1 MSLQGITIAMSPSGL
16 KYFTKVLLAQK
27 ISTTLSKLSPP
38 DKKIDVGSITITP
51 GSKFVGGC
59 YAEAVTV
66 HLSRGSM
73 SSFTPQFESISQE
86 DNGQFTLVLS
96 VSGFKANYNWNETY
110 HQEGYCGP
118 YGNDHP
124 RVNVN
129 YKYSVGFSKMI
140 ITVVFQFKF
149 VNNVWDFDFIK
160 VTHTSPAGSPN
171 IPSESIVNKET
182 YGGCFNKTVSDV
194 TKKAVDTIDFSKTI
208 TDSIKPLF
216 QSISSSGH
224 LTPDIVFNFP
234 MGPSGLT
241 FPENKGLATGV
252 TGNVSYKG
260 KDYAGANPP
269 QLALPP
275 IPKDYHLNY
284 FASDYSFNSL
294 IWAFFESG
302 ALVTAVNP
310 SDLPDPGVLNT
321 ANYENTPLQ
330 ALFNKYP
337 DLPMTADIKALVAPA
352 VNFETVYELTKDNL
366 KDIESQIPLKVY
378 TRLND
383 MVGGVYLTE
392 ASFFTELINFIGQ
405 ADADEYKTI
414 IEGAARVNGAV
425 VTHNNQAILNVLKDG
440 QTIPVITFDVSQTDT
455 LQELIL
461 GVSGTTQTL
470 QFDFKI
476 IVSLT
481 TTKFISSTIPGITSG
496 NFTTIWN
503 SALQPVFATEMEKIG
518 QAGVPLPR
526 IKGFDFLF
534 EKATITLETG
544 YANVLTDVQHVN
556 DNGIYYLMSKD
567 LLDMDGKSDWK
578 PKRIKMTPLK
588 QKT

>member
-1 MSLQGITIAMSPSGL
+1 MSLQGITLAISPSGL
-16 KYFTKVLLAQK
+16 NYFNSALLVEK
-27 ISTTLSKLSPP
+27 ISSALSQMTPP
-38 DKKIDVGSITITP
+38 DSRIDVGDIPIHNGAYSSEKALGVI
-51 GSKFVGGC
+51 VN
-59 YAEAVTV
+59 
-66 HLSRGSM
+66 LSSGSM
-73 SSFTPQFESISQE
+73 VNFTTKLVSMTQG
-86 DNGQFTLVLS
+86 DNGQFTLILETNA
-96 VSGFKANYNWNETY
+96 FLAKYKWNETY
-110 HQEGYCGP
+110 VDNQCMWFNCTKINKNNTY
-118 YGNDHP
+118 D
-124 RVNVN
+124 
-129 YKYSVGFSKMI
+129 YSVAFSGMT
-140 ITVVFQFKF
+140 ITVLLKFKF
-149 VNNVWDFDFIK
+149 ADKAWGFDFISAK
-160 VTHTSPAGSPN
+160 PSIKPGAPHIPPN
-171 IPSESIVNKET
+171 SIVNQDEF
-182 YGGCFNKTVSDV
+182 GGCYNSTVSDV
-194 TKKAVDTIDFSKTI
+194 TKKAVSTIDFGGEI
-208 TDSIKPLF
+208 DSLIKPLLK
-216 QSISSSGH
+216 SIPASGN
-224 LTPDIVFNFP
+224 LTPDITFNFP
-234 MGPSGLT
+234 IGPSGIT
-241 FPENKGLATGV
+241 FPGNQGLASGV
-252 TGNVSYKG
+252 TGVASYKG
-260 KDYAGANPP
+260 KVYPGINPP
-269 QLALPP
+269 QLSLPAV
-275 IPKDYHLNY
+275 PKNYHLNY

-526 IKGFDFLF
+526 IKGFNFLF
-534 EKATITLETG
+534 EKSKISIETG
-544 YANVLTDVQHVN
+544 YANVLTDVQYTN
-556 DNGIYYLMSKD
+556 DNGLLYLLSKD
-567 LLDMDGKSDWK
+567 LIDLIG
-578 PKRIKMTPLK
+578 PNN
-588 QKT
+588 